1 MASRVLANAAGITM
15 RAEPGMEL
23 ACRGKNFNLPPGQH
37 AQPRGVL
44 SYYAALT
51 LPYADTMSDW
61 LNRIHAAARVDQKAG
76 FLPPLYGLDLQVAG
90 RLNTPLPDPRPSLQ
104 SN

>member
-1 MASRVLANAAGITM
+1 MASRVLANAAAITM

-23 ACRGKNFNLPPGQH
+23 ACRGKNFNLPSGQH

-51 LPYADTMSDW
+51 LPHAATVGDW
-61 LNRIHAAARVDQKAG
+61 LNRIHAAARADHDAG
-76 FLPPLYGLDLQVAG
+76 FLPPLYGLDLQVVG
-90 RLNTPLPDPRPSLQ
+90 RLDTPLPDPRLSLQ
-104 SN
+104 SD